1 MKVLFL
7 DDDAG
12 VLTDGLADLD
22 EDRHQVDFC
31 TTIEAAKAV
40 LLRADGELDG
50 ADVVLFVD
58 HDLGAG
64 QEGYEFVEWVRR
76 NHPRGHLLPIVYLT
90 GRESERGYIARQ
102 AKSPYHSPSL
112 YLSKRE
118 FARTSFD
125 VNDFI
130 DRLKADFGNSV
141 TEVESQRLDYTI
153 RFFESLPDDGG
164 LVSDHVE

>member
-7 DDDAG
+7 DDDTA

-22 EDRHQVDFC
+22 ENAHQVHFC
-31 TTIEAAKAV
+31 TTIDAAKAV
-40 LLRADGELDG
+40 LLRADGELDT
-50 ADVVLFVD
+50 ADVILFVD

-64 QEGYEFVEWVRR
+64 QEGYVFVEWVRR

-130 DRLKADFGNSV
+130 DRLRTEFGKSV
-141 TEVESQRLDYTI
+141 AEVESQRLDYTI

-164 LVSDHVE
+164 LLADHAD